1 MFKNAQIDNVLELS
15 ENLKKTFSK
24 FWGLAS
30 QATKN
35 AMKNVMKVILKVF

>member
-15 ENLKKTFSK
+15 ENIKKTFSK
-24 FWGLAS
+24 FWSLAS